1 MLTIYAHK
9 SNPKAIIP
17 TIAYN
22 NTSAAFDI
30 TCIEDIIIP
39 IRGSAVIPNG
49 LNLII
54 SDKDK
59 YFMYVQLRSSMGFKK
74 ELTLHPGIIDPG
86 YTGDLGIKLY
96 NLGNEDII
104 IKEGERYAQI
114 LVLPIPQY
122 EIKELN
128 DKDYEIIKLLQ
139 VRGDKGFGSSNIKN

>member
-9 SNPKAIIP
+9 ANPKSTIP
-17 TIAYN
+17 TVAYN

-30 TCIEDIIIP
+30 TCIKDTIIYA
-39 IRGSAVIPNG
+39 RGSAVVPNG
-49 LNLII
+49 LNLTI

-96 NLGNEDII
+96 NLGDEDII

-139 VRGDKGFGSSNIKN
+139 LRGDKGFGSSNIKN